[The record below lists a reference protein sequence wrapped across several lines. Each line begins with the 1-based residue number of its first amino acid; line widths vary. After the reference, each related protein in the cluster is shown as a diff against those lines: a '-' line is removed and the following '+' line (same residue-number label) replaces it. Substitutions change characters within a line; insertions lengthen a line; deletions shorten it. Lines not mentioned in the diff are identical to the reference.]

1 MKITFVY
8 WSLRPVGGVERMMAT
23 MMETFIKAGED
34 VTFVHIRPPTNPTL
48 LTRLAGVSIVHLNAT
63 NIITTI
69 LRLARFFRNNRPD
82 VAYSAMPT
90 TNIAMLLARLLSF
103 RRFPIVISERA
114 DPAGESRMGHSWR
127 YKAAIGLARYAY
139 PFADHVV
146 CVSQGLAN
154 HVAKA
159 ARIKPE
165 RLSVIYNPVVGGKPT
180 APPSEPPHPWLKDKY
195 YPVVISAGRLAEEK
209 DFATLIDAFAILR
222 KNGPARL
229 IILGE
234 GDLRAELQGRIDGL
248 GLTQDAILPGG
259 VPDIS
264 PWLHYADV
272 FVVSS
277 LYEGFGNA
285 LVEAMAVGCQVVST
299 DCPFGPREILRAG
312 AYGKLVPVADAPAMA
327 QAITETLQAPIDRDE
342 LKRRSLDFTVK
353 ASMQA
358 YDALFKRLSGGQGAE
373 QR

>member
-1 MKITFVY
+1 M
-8 WSLRPVGGVERMMAT
+8 
-23 MMETFIKAGED
+23 
-34 VTFVHIRPPTNPTL
+34 
-48 LTRLAGVSIVHLNAT
+48 
-63 NIITTI
+63 
-69 LRLARFFRNNRPD
+69 
-82 VAYSAMPT
+82 
-90 TNIAMLLARLLSF
+90 
-103 RRFPIVISERA
+103 
-114 DPAGESRMGHSWR
+114 
-127 YKAAIGLARYAY
+127 
-139 PFADHVV
+139 
-146 CVSQGLAN
+146 
-154 HVAKA
+154 
-159 ARIKPE
+159 
-165 RLSVIYNPVVGGKPT
+165 
-180 APPSEPPHPWLKDKY
+180 
-195 YPVVISAGRLAEEK
+195 VISAGRLAEEK

-234 GDLRAELQGRIDGL
+234 GDLRTELQGRIDGL